1 GEPWDAGGAPACA
14 PPHDPFNRGAA
25 PPLRIRFHLEPDA
38 GGASTVLRFTNEFR
52 GDRDLLLDCLAG
64 WHDHFERLR
73 DALDGRPTDWRQWTT
88 ERWSELR
95 ELYAQDTARWPKWV
109 P

>member
-1 GEPWDAGGAPACA
+1 LPERPQPALPGRALPCPPPPGRASLQRA
-14 PPHDPFNRGAA
+14 PP
-25 PPLRIRFHLEPDA
+25 A

-52 GDRDLLLDCLAG
+52 GDQELLLDCLAG

-73 DALDGRPTDWRQWTT
+73 DALDGRPTDWRDWTPD
-88 ERWSELR
+88 RWRELR
-95 ELYAQDTARWPKWV
+95 ELYERDAAPWPKWV